1 MGSSAVPPGLGVSL
15 LRLAVSV
22 CMVLGASMNVEGGAR
37 AAVCS
42 CLAWGSSPGTCLVV
56 EPGWWQEPNAD
67 MGAICVVVAC
77 YKRLCGGGASRLCVQ
92 MWEVTTSACMAMK
105 TKTTVG
111 AGQSRLVASLHA
123 MAEAILFCTIAVK
136 YKNAQHI

>member
-22 CMVLGASMNVEGGAR
+22 CMVLRASMNVAGGAR

-42 CLAWGSSPGTCLVV
+42 CFAWGSSPGTCLVV

-67 MGAICVVVAC
+67 MGAICVAC
-77 YKRLCGGGASRLCVQ
+77 YKHLCGGSASTLCVQ

-111 AGQSRLVASLHA
+111 AGQLKLVASLHV
-123 MAEAILFCTIAVK
+123 MAEAILFCTIVVK
-136 YKNAQHI
+136 YKNVQHI